1 MTVSAQVGQPW
12 LYLDPARAIE
22 QLGDVQALLSML
34 PMLQELLDRDVPQI
48 AQFLA
53 AQDVKSA
60 NPLLHSLKGCMPI
73 FCAADFCEELAHVEH
88 MSKTA
93 GIAEVGPAFSVL
105 GPKLDH
111 LKLEVSQFLTA
122 QA

>member
-12 LYLDPARAIE
+12 LYLDPVRAIE
-22 QLGDVQALLSML
+22 QLGDAQALLSML
-34 PMLQELLDRDVPQI
+34 PMLQELLDRDLPQI

-53 AQDVKSA
+53 ADDVKSA

-73 FCAADFCEELAHVEH
+73 FCVADFCKELAHVEH
-88 MSKTA
+88 MSKSA
-93 GIAEVGPAFSVL
+93 GIAEVGPAFAVL
-105 GPKLDH
+105 SPKLEQ
-111 LKLEVSQFLTA
+111 LRREVSQFLIS

>member
-1 MTVSAQVGQPW
+1 MTAFVHVGQPW
-12 LYLDPARAIE
+12 RYLDPVRAVE

-48 AQFLA
+48 AQYLA
-53 AQDVKSA
+53 ANDVKSA

-73 FCAADFCEELAHVEH
+73 FCVADFCEELAHVEH

-105 GPKLDH
+105 GPKLDQ
-111 LKLEVSQFLTA
+111 LRLEVSQFLSS